1 MQPTGATKTPPTA
14 YTRRRNMK
22 KLNRAGRAKLKK
34 RKEVIA
40 AAEAKGEDVTEA
52 LRKAGL
58 GDDKAKAKDR
68 SLGNNEQDQHAR
80 DDNRDTNPT
89 PSTNPNPN
97 TNTDDD
103 AKAAAKKAK
112 AKKRIEQLKAN
123 RRQHHVGQHVG
134 QHARQPSHTPSNAS
148 QQQQKQQ
155 QQELW
160 AGTLSA
166 ASGKSS
172 ARNQRQVAP
181 DAIHPSSPVPIASLE
196 RALTHRDTAPLADN
210 LAVPPAV
217 HGRPKVLFVSPSAM
231 GALDCL
237 KNCQNLHRGCPIAK
251 LFAKHMKV
259 PEQATYL
266 TENPVNVA
274 LGTPNRLLKL
284 ATEGHLETDGVGVVA
299 LDMRAN
305 AKKQSL
311 VDIPDVANDFW
322 GLWDMISKGG
332 TKKDVQLLIVV
343 E

>member
-1 MQPTGATKTPPTA
+1 MPPTSATKTPPTA

-22 KLNRAGRAKLKK
+22 KLNRAGRARLKK

-58 GDDKAKAKDR
+58 GDDNDKAKAKDR
-68 SLGNNEQDQHAR
+68 SLDNNEQDRHAR
-80 DDNRDTNPT
+80 DDDQDTNPT

-97 TNTDDD
+97 ANTNADDN

-123 RRQHHVGQHVG
+123 RRQRHGQPHT
-134 QHARQPSHTPSNAS
+134 HQPTPSNKNA
-148 QQQQKQQ
+148 
-155 QQELW
+155 ELW

-166 ASGKSS
+166 ASKSGT
-172 ARNQRQVAP
+172 RNQRQVAP

-210 LAVPPAV
+210 LTVPPTV

-237 KNCQNLHRGCPIAK
+237 KNCPNLHRGCPIAK

-284 ATEGHLETDGVGVVA
+284 ATEGHLEVDGVGVVA

-332 TKKDVQLLIVV
+332 TKKDVQVLIVL